1 MLINRG
7 HLGLFTEARQIKR
20 FPILPTTLRLQLMM
34 ALVRVYH
41 GSDVWITSFNSVGRN
56 YPKPQLK
63 DEKKRPR
70 KIRLCAQG
78 LMAGK
83 W

>member
-41 GSDVWITSFNSVGRN
+41 GSDVWITSFNSVDRN

-63 DEKKRPR
+63 DEKKE
-70 KIRLCAQG
+70 AQKG
-78 LMAGK
+78 
-83 W
+83 